1 MSPRRLKCG
10 TLLALKMEKPHV
22 RRSGLSHCCR
32 SSRGAADG
40 QAYARH
46 SSLQGHGPKISTAR
60 RPHRLS
66 ALRHPRMVRAAGCP
80 QCHAEAGLQL
90 LARLPLAVAIA
101 VVSLV
106 APTKFDPPKLL
117 WNASPSVPIGLYMTV
132 DQAPAKGH
140 LAVIRLS
147 DVAGAF
153 ASARG
158 YLPAGALLIK
168 PVAAASG
175 DVVCRFGPL
184 IKINARLR
192 ALAHGM
198 DRRHRL
204 LPRWRGCR
212 YLTTSELF
220 VLSHVTGSFDGRY
233 FGPIERGTVR
243 GTGVPIWTR

>member
-1 MSPRRLKCG
+1 MN
-10 TLLALKMEKPHV
+10 
-22 RRSGLSHCCR
+22 
-32 SSRGAADG
+32 
-40 QAYARH
+40 
-46 SSLQGHGPKISTAR
+46 
-60 RPHRLS
+60 
-66 ALRHPRMVRAAGCP
+66 
-80 QCHAEAGLQL
+80 QL
-90 LARLPLAVAIA
+90 
-101 VVSLV
+101 
-106 APTKFDPPKLL
+106 
-117 WNASPSVPIGLYMTV
+117 
-132 DQAPAKGH
+132 PAKGH

-147 DVAGAF
+147 DATGAL

-220 VLSHVTGSFDGRY
+220 VLSHAAGSFDGRY
-233 FGPIERGTVR
+233 FGPIERGTVL
-243 GTGVPIWTR
+243 GTAVPIWTR